1 MYILGRNPEN
11 DFKIESD
18 FTPLIRIIT
27 NFIVGILAFC
37 GTTFSQTNPVIW
49 HIPASQ
55 YQLEGQGI
63 SPQIR
68 QFLQLENGQMLMANT
83 TGMLVFDGR
92 KWSNLPE
99 TKGTRYRI
107 AKGLDG
113 LIYASNNDDIG
124 TISPNQNGQFVYTSL
139 LSTLPDSIDN
149 LGIFQIVPTKNQIHF
164 IAEKYIYSWQIDL
177 QRLLVKRSPG
187 YIFHACSG
195 PNQEELLLL
204 LEEGLYQIG
213 NTDQWIFRHQLPFKE
228 VRSMFISAHG
238 SDVSSVILMS
248 IEMGIWE
255 LSDRGLAV
263 FSQSLTEQYPK
274 LVIYHSIQLND
285 GRLAIATNKNGIIV
299 LDPVS
304 REFINL
310 SQDFGITT
318 QPINQLYQD
327 RETGLWLAGDNFIS
341 RFPYP
346 LPLTFWGEEK
356 NIAGVVTSITKKDD
370 QIYVGTTQGFY
381 SATIQSIAA
390 GFTHIQPNIIRGV
403 WDICQGKEGLWI
415 AATSGLFLLNN
426 NSIQRFSEEIC
437 MSVRE
442 SRFTEGLLVVGTYEG
457 LMTLKKEGRT
467 WSKPRI
473 IPGIESRTE
482 SLLETA
488 NGEWWICYKELS
500 HIKGLGIM
508 DTPQVVLLGET
519 NGWTPDLRIM
529 DLSFLNGEIT
539 LGSGLGRYLID
550 PENDVIK
557 PDSGWNQALPEDY
570 VQTQW
575 TIPADDSSYWVFN
588 GGFIGKMTRS
598 KKGYVWN
605 NHLMSG
611 LRTDVWTM
619 FQDDTGE
626 LWIGTNEGLGRYQP
640 QHDLIPRISVKAY
653 FKDILIQRD
662 SLIAISSDT
671 ETTIPQFKHGDSD
684 LFFSYSAT
692 GFTFPELVEFQFK
705 LDGYDDQW
713 SDWSKSTEREKYI
726 RLWEGRYTFRV
737 RARNLFG
744 QVSPDVEFSFIIL
757 PPWYRSWW
765 ALFIYLGIISFIVFV
780 LVQFRTRAQR
790 KRLAIKERE
799 LALERQTTERL
810 RAIDRLKDQFLAN
823 TSHELKT
830 PLNGIIG
837 LAESLYLKENQEE
850 DRYSLGLIVSSGK
863 RLQSLVNDI
872 LDFSKLKSH
881 EIQLSRKKIDL
892 KAISD
897 VVIDLQRSV
906 IGSKP
911 LTLQSDIPESFPLI
925 IADEGRITQVLHNLV
940 ANAIKFTEEGEI
952 RIKGEETKDEVI
964 ISVEDTGIGI
974 SAEHQLKIFKAFEQ
988 ADGSIQRQYAG
999 TGLGLTISRQ
1009 LVELHGG
1016 SLSVTSSLGEGS
1028 VFSFSIPK
1036 GALVAETNVATR
1048 AIDDISTSSPHQTP
1062 SSVRLEAI
1070 SDQSDTFI
1078 LPPNQNGLKILIVDD
1093 EEINLEVMKAHLT
1106 DPGLELVTVTR
1117 GKEALNIL
1125 DNQPDFDL
1133 VLLDVMMPG
1142 MSGFEVCRQIRK
1154 KHLPSELPV
1163 IIITA
1168 KDQIEDL
1175 VQAFSIGAND
1185 YIAKPF
1191 SRAEFLSRVKTQLHL
1206 QTIHHAAQRFVP
1218 TEFLTALGYE
1228 AITETRYGDQ
1238 VQRMGTVLF
1247 SDIRNYTT
1255 IAEQLSP
1262 EETFHFLNAYYSRM
1276 GPVIRENHGFIN
1288 QFVGDGIMAL
1298 FLESSDDAVRA
1309 SIGMIHALQT
1319 YNIARQARGF
1329 MPIAIGM
1336 GLHTGQLMMGIIGDG
1351 LRMDAGL
1358 VSDTVN
1364 TAARMEGL
1372 TKLTGSSILLTEDS
1386 YLAMKNPDQFSIRY
1400 LGRVNVKGKEKSTAI
1415 YDCLDILEEEI
1426 RQVRL
1431 AVAESISEAFSLF
1444 EDKKFDQAMSIY
1456 QELLRRDP
1464 EDKAV
1469 QFLLQEVKRISLQ
1482 PDDVHWRGT
1491 LGIMTK

>member
-27 NFIVGILAFC
+27 NFIVAILALC
-37 GTTFSQTNPVIW
+37 GTTFSQTNPIVW
-49 HIPASQ
+49 QIPANQ

-68 QFLQLENGQMLMANT
+68 QFIQLENGQMLMANT
-83 TGMLVFDGR
+83 TGLLVFDGR

-99 TKGTRYRI
+99 TNGMRYRI
-107 AKGLDG
+107 AKGFDG
-113 LIYASNNDDIG
+113 VIYASSDDDIG
-124 TISPNQNGQFVYTSL
+124 IISPNQHGQLAYISL
-139 LSTLPDSIDN
+139 LPTLLDSITN
-149 LGIFQIVPTKNQIHF
+149 LAIFQIVPTKNQIHF
-164 IAEKYIYSWQIDL
+164 IADEYIYSWQIDL

-187 YIFHACSG
+187 YIFHACSS
-195 PNQEELLLL
+195 PNQEDLLLL
-204 LEEGLYQIG
+204 LEEGLYQTG
-213 NTDQWIFRHQLPFKE
+213 ATDQWIFRETLPFKE
-228 VRSMFISAHG
+228 VRSMFVSTRD

-248 IEMGIWE
+248 LEMGIWE
-255 LSDRGLAV
+255 LSDQGLSL
-263 FSQSLTEQYPK
+263 FSQSFSEQYPNI
-274 LVIYHSIQLND
+274 VIYHSIRLND
-285 GRLAIATNKNGIIV
+285 GKLAIATNKHGIIV
-299 LDPVS
+299 LDS
-304 REFINL
+304 ESGKFNNL

-346 LPLTFWGEEK
+346 LPLTFWGEDK
-356 NIAGVVTSITKKDD
+356 NIAGVVTSISK
-370 QIYVGTTQGFY
+370 QGERIFVGTTQGFY
-381 SATIQSIAA
+381 SANIQSIAQ
-390 GFTHIQPNIIRGV
+390 GFNHIQPNEIRGV
-403 WDICQGKEGLWI
+403 WDLHQGKEGLWI
-415 AATSGLFLLNN
+415 AATSGLFLLQN
-426 NSIQRFSEEIC
+426 NSIQRLSEEIC

-442 SRFTEGLLVVGTYEG
+442 SRFNEGLVVVGTYEG
-457 LMTLKKEGRT
+457 LMTLRKDGNS
-467 WSKPRI
+467 WLQPVN
-473 IPGIESRTE
+473 IPGINSRTE
-482 SLLETA
+482 SLLEVA

-500 HIKGLGIM
+500 HVTGIGLR
-508 DTPQVVLLGET
+508 DTPEVVLLGEA
-519 NGWTPDLRIM
+519 NGWSSDLRIM
-529 DLSFLNGEIT
+529 DLSLQNGKIT
-539 LGSGLGRYLID
+539 LGSGLGKFLID
-550 PENDVIK
+550 PVNDLIT
-557 PDSGWNQALPEDY
+557 PDSAWNQALPEDY
-570 VQTQW
+570 IQTQW
-575 TIPADDSSYWVFN
+575 AIPADDSSFWVFN
-588 GGFIGKMTRS
+588 GGFIGKMTQS
-598 KKGYVWN
+598 DEGYHWK

-619 FQDDTGE
+619 FQDDSSE
-626 LWIGTNEGLGRYQP
+626 LWIGTNEGLVRYQP
-640 QHDLIPRISVKAY
+640 QVDLIPRTAVTAY

-662 SLIAISSDT
+662 SLITIPSESS
-671 ETTIPQFKHGDSD
+671 IPQFKHANSD
-684 LFFSYSAT
+684 LFFSYSAI

-705 LDGYDDQW
+705 LDGYDAQW
-713 SDWSKSTEREKYI
+713 SDWSKSTEREKYT
-726 RLWEGRYTFRV
+726 RLSEGRYTFRV

-744 QVSPDVEFSFIIL
+744 QVSPDAEFSFIIL

-765 ALFIYLGIISFIVFV
+765 ALFLYLGIISLIVFI

-790 KRLAIKERE
+790 KRLETKERE

-810 RAIDRLKDQFLAN
+810 RAIDKLKDQFLAN

-837 LAESLYLKENQEE
+837 LAESLYVKENQEA

-881 EIQLSRKKIDL
+881 EIQLSRKAIDL
-892 KAISD
+892 KAISE
-897 VVIDLQRSV
+897 VVLDLQRSV
-906 IGSKP
+906 IGAKP
-911 LTLQSDIPESFPLI
+911 ITLHNDIPESLSLL

-940 ANAIKFTEEGEI
+940 SNAIKFTEEGEI
-952 RIKGEETKDEVI
+952 HIAGQETKEEVT
-964 ISVEDTGIGI
+964 ISVQDTGIGI
-974 SAEHQLKIFKAFEQ
+974 SIEHQLTIFKAFEQ

-1009 LVELHGG
+1009 LIDLHGG
-1016 SLSVTSSLGEGS
+1016 SLSVTSTPGKGS
-1028 VFSFSIPK
+1028 TFSFSIPK
-1036 GALVAETNVATR
+1036 GATATETIAGAKT
-1048 AIDDISTSSPHQTP
+1048 ADKISTTDQQQKP
-1062 SSVRLEAI
+1062 STVPLETI

-1078 LPPNQNGLKILIVDD
+1078 LPSNQKSLKILIVDD

-1106 DPGLELVTVTR
+1106 DPGLELTTVTR
-1117 GKEALNIL
+1117 GQQALDIL
-1125 DNQPDFDL
+1125 TQQADFDL

-1142 MSGFEVCRQIRK
+1142 MSGFEVCRKIRK
-1154 KHLPSELPV
+1154 KYLPSELPV

-1218 TEFLTALGYE
+1218 TEFLKALGYE
-1228 AITETRYGDQ
+1228 AITETKYGDQ
-1238 VQRMGTVLF
+1238 VERMGTILF

-1298 FLESSDDAVRA
+1298 FLESSDDAIQA
-1309 SIGMIHALQT
+1309 SIGMIKALQR
-1319 YNIARQARGF
+1319 YNVDREARGF
-1329 MPIAIGM
+1329 MPLSIGM

-1372 TKLTGSSILLTEDS
+1372 TKFTGSSILLTEDS
-1386 YLAMKNPDQFSIRY
+1386 FLSMKNPDQFSIRF

-1415 YDCLDILEEEI
+1415 YDCLDILEED
-1426 RQVRL
+1426 VRL
-1431 AVAESISEAFSLF
+1431 IRVGAAAQISEAFSFF
-1444 EDKKFDQAMSIY
+1444 EERKFDQAISIY
-1456 QELLRRDP
+1456 QELLKHDP

-1482 PDDVHWRGT
+1482 PEDIHWRGT
-1491 LGIMTK
+1491 LGITTK

>member
-11 DFKIESD
+11 DFKIEAD
-18 FTPLIRIIT
+18 FIPLIRII
-27 NFIVGILAFC
+27 IHVILGILALC

-49 HIPASQ
+49 QIPASQ

-63 SPQIR
+63 SPQFR
-68 QFLQLENGQMLMANT
+68 EFLQLDNGQMLMANT
-83 TGMLVFDGR
+83 TGLLIFDGL

-99 TKGTRYRI
+99 ANGIRFRI
-107 AKGLDG
+107 AKGIDG
-113 LIYASNNDDIG
+113 VIYASNDHDIG
-124 TISPNQNGQFVYTSL
+124 TISPNQNGQFTYTSL
-139 LSTLPDSIDN
+139 LPVLPDSITN
-149 LGIFQIVPTKNQIHF
+149 LGIFQIVPTKNNIHF
-164 IAEKYIYSWQIDL
+164 IAGEFIYSWQIDL

-187 YIFHACSG
+187 YILHACPS
-195 PNQEELLLL
+195 PNQEDLLLL
-204 LEEGLYQIG
+204 LREGLFQIG
-213 NTDQWIFRHQLPFKE
+213 KADHWVFKEALPFKE
-228 VRSMFISAHG
+228 VRSMFVLSNG
-238 SDVSSVILMS
+238 SDVSSVIMMS
-248 IEMGIWE
+248 LEMGIWE
-255 LSDRGLAV
+255 LSHQGLSL
-263 FSQSLTEQYPK
+263 FSQGLNNRYPNI
-274 LVIYHSIQLND
+274 VIYHSIKLND
-285 GRLAIATNKNGIIV
+285 GRLAIATNKHGIIV
-299 LDPVS
+299 VDPES
-304 REFINL
+304 GEFDNL
-310 SQDFGITT
+310 SENFGITT

-327 RETGLWLAGDNFIS
+327 SETGLWLAGDNFIS

-346 LPLTFWGEEK
+346 LPLTFWGEDK
-356 NIAGVVTSITKKDD
+356 NIAGVVTSIAKQDG
-370 QIYVGTTQGFY
+370 QIFVGTTQGFY
-381 SATIQSIAA
+381 SANVQSIAT
-390 GFTHIQPNIIRGV
+390 GFKHIQPNEIRGV
-403 WDICQGKEGLWI
+403 WDIYQGKEGLWI
-415 AATSGLFLLNN
+415 AATSGLFLLRH

-442 SRFTEGLLVVGTYEG
+442 SRFTEGFVVIGTYEG
-457 LMTLKKEGRT
+457 LMTLKKEGGA
-467 WSKPRI
+467 WAKPVN

-488 NGEWWICYKELS
+488 KGEWWICYKELS
-500 HIKGLGIM
+500 HVRGIGVR
-508 DTPQVVLLGET
+508 DTPDVVQFGEA
-519 NGWTPDLRIM
+519 NGWSSDFRIM
-529 DLSFLNGEIT
+529 DLSLQKGEVI
-539 LGSGLGRYLID
+539 LGSGLGKYIID
-550 PENDVIK
+550 SENDLLT
-557 PDSGWNQALPEDY
+557 PDSAWNKALPENHT
-570 VQTQW
+570 QTQW
-575 TIPADDSSYWVFN
+575 VTPADDSSFWVFN
-588 GGFIGKMTRS
+588 GGFIGKMIRS
-598 KKGYVWN
+598 EKGHLWN
-605 NHLMSG
+605 NHLVSG
-611 LRTDVWTM
+611 LRTDVWAI
-619 FQDDTGE
+619 FQDDSGE
-626 LWIGTNEGLGRYQP
+626 LWIGTNEGLVRYQP
-640 QHDLIPRISVKAY
+640 QYDLIPRTVVKAY

-662 SLIAISSDT
+662 SLIAIPSDS
-671 ETTIPQFKHGDSD
+671 ETTIPQFQHGDSD

-692 GFTFPELVEFQFK
+692 SFTFPELIEFQFK
-705 LDGYDDQW
+705 LDGYDDHW
-713 SDWSKSTEREKYI
+713 SEWSKSTEREKYT
-726 RLWEGRYTFRV
+726 RLWEGRYTFQV

-744 QVSPDVEFSFIIL
+744 QISPDAQFSFIIL

-765 ALFIYLGIISFIVFV
+765 ALFIYLGIISLIVFV
-780 LVQFRTRAQR
+780 LTQFRTRAQR

-810 RAIDRLKDQFLAN
+810 RAIDKLKDQFLAN

-837 LAESLYLKENQEE
+837 LAESLYVKENQEE

-881 EIQLSRKKIDL
+881 EIQLSRKEIDL
-892 KAISD
+892 KAISE
-897 VVIDLQRSV
+897 VVLDLQRSV
-906 IGSKP
+906 ITEKP
-911 LTLQSDIPESFPLI
+911 LTLHNDIPENFPLL

-940 ANAIKFTEEGEI
+940 GNAIKFTEEGQVHV
-952 RIKGEETKDEVI
+952 KGEETPAEVI

-974 SAEHQLKIFKAFEQ
+974 SAEHQLNIFKAFEQ

-1016 SLSVTSSLGEGS
+1016 SLSVTSTPGKGS
-1028 VFSFSIPK
+1028 AFSFSIPK
-1036 GALVAETNVATR
+1036 GAKVAETTGGSKVAESSSLPQQQQE
-1048 AIDDISTSSPHQTP
+1048 STSTHPTT
-1062 SSVRLEAI
+1062 I
-1070 SDQSDTFI
+1070 SDQSDFT
-1078 LPPNQNGLKILIVDD
+1078 LPSNQKGLKILIVDD
-1093 EEINLEVMKAHLT
+1093 EPINLEVMKAHLT
-1106 DPGLELVTVTR
+1106 DPGLELVTVSR
-1117 GKEALNIL
+1117 GQKALDIL
-1125 DNQPDFDL
+1125 DKQSDFDL

-1142 MSGFEVCRQIRK
+1142 MSGFEVCRKIRK
-1154 KHLPSELPV
+1154 RYLPSELPV

-1218 TEFLTALGYE
+1218 TEFLKVLGYE
-1228 AITETRYGDQ
+1228 AITETKYGDQ
-1238 VQRMGTVLF
+1238 VQKMGTILF

-1298 FLESSDDAVRA
+1298 FLESSDDAILA
-1309 SIGMIHALQT
+1309 SIGMTKALQS
-1319 YNIARQARGF
+1319 YNKVRKARGF

-1336 GLHTGQLMMGIIGDG
+1336 GLHTGHLMMGIIGDG

-1386 YLAMKNPDQFSIRY
+1386 YQAIKNPNQFSIRF

-1415 YDCLDILEEEI
+1415 YDCLDILEEDL
-1426 RQVRL
+1426 RLTRL
-1431 AVAESISEAFSLF
+1431 ASTDRISEAFSFF
-1444 EDKKFDQAMSIY
+1444 EEKKFDQAISIY
-1456 QELLRRDP
+1456 QELLQKDP

-1482 PDDVHWRGT
+1482 PDDGHWRGT

>member
-1 MYILGRNPEN
+1 MYILGRNLEN
-11 DFKIESD
+11 DFEIESD

-27 NFIVGILAFC
+27 SFCVGILALC
-37 GTTFSQTNPVIW
+37 GSTFGQPNPVIW
-49 HIPASQ
+49 QIPASQ

-68 QFLQLENGQMLMANT
+68 QILQLENGQILMANT
-83 TGMLVFDGR
+83 TGVLLFDGR

-99 TKGTRYRI
+99 TKGKRYRI
-107 AKGLDG
+107 AKGFDG
-113 LIYASNNDDIG
+113 VIYASNDDDIG
-124 TISPNQNGQFVYTSL
+124 TIAPNQHGKLAYTSL
-139 LSTLPDSIDN
+139 LPVRLDSIKN
-149 LGIFQIVPTKNQIHF
+149 LEIFQIVPTNKQIHF
-164 IAEKYIYSWQIDL
+164 IAEEFIYSWQIDL

-187 YIFHACSG
+187 YIFHACSS

-204 LEEGLYQIG
+204 LKEGLYAIG
-213 NTDQWIFRHQLPFKE
+213 DTDQWIFQEALPFKE
-228 VRSMFISAHG
+228 VRSMFISTEG
-238 SDVSSVILMS
+238 PEISSVVLMS
-248 IEMGIWE
+248 LEMGIWE
-255 LSDRGLAV
+255 LSNKGLTL
-263 FSQSLTEQYPK
+263 FSQSLAAQYPRM
-274 LVIYHSIQLND
+274 VIYHSIRLND
-285 GRLAIATNKNGIIV
+285 GKIAIATNKQGIIV
-299 LDPVS
+299 VDQES
-304 REFINL
+304 GESANL
-310 SQDFGITT
+310 SQDFGITN
-318 QPINQLYQD
+318 QPINLLYQD
-327 RETGLWLAGDNFIS
+327 NETGLWLAGDNFIS

-346 LPLTFWGEEK
+346 LPLTFWGEDK
-356 NIAGVVTSITKKDD
+356 NIAGVVTSITKQDEK
-370 QIYVGTTQGFY
+370 IFVGTTQGLY
-381 SATIQSIAA
+381 AANVQSITD
-390 GFTHIQPNIIRGV
+390 GFNHIQPNEIRGV
-403 WDICQGKEGLWI
+403 WDLYRGSEGLWV

-426 NSIQRFSEEIC
+426 NSVQRLSEELC

-442 SRFTEGLLVVGTYEG
+442 SKFTEGLVVVGTLTG
-457 LMTLKKEGRT
+457 LITLKKTGNT
-467 WSKPRI
+467 WSQPTQV
-473 IPGIESRTE
+473 PGVESRTE

-500 HIKGLGIM
+500 HLKSLGIS
-508 DTPQVVLLGET
+508 DTPEVTLLNES
-519 NGWTPDLRIM
+519 NGWSPDFRIM
-529 DLSFLNGEIT
+529 DLSIQNGNIT
-539 LGSGLGRYLID
+539 LGSGLGKHLLD
-550 PENDVIK
+550 PVNNQII
-557 PDSGWNQALPEDY
+557 PDSTWNAALPEDY

-575 TIPADDSSYWVFN
+575 AIPADDSSYWVFN
-588 GGFIGKMTRS
+588 GGFIGKMIQSGERYTW
-598 KKGYVWN
+598 K
-605 NHLMSG
+605 NHLVSG

-619 FQDDTGE
+619 FQDDSGE
-626 LWIGTNEGLGRYQP
+626 LWIGTNEGLVRYQP
-640 QHDLIPRISVKAY
+640 QADLIPRTAVKAY

-662 SLIAISSDT
+662 SLV
-671 ETTIPQFKHGDSD
+671 TIPSDSEISLPQFRHGDSD
-684 LFFSYSAT
+684 LFFNYSAT

-705 LDGYDDQW
+705 LDGYDAQW
-713 SDWSKSTEREKYI
+713 SDWSKNTEREKYT

-744 QVSPDVEFSFIIL
+744 QVSPDAEFSFIIL

-765 ALFIYLGIISFIVFV
+765 ALFIYLGIISLIVFV

-790 KRLAIKERE
+790 KRLAIKEKE

-810 RAIDRLKDQFLAN
+810 RAIDKLKDQFLAN

-837 LAESLYLKENQEE
+837 LAESLYLKENQED

-881 EIQLSRKKIDL
+881 EIQLSRKEIDL
-892 KAISD
+892 KAISE
-897 VVIDLQRSV
+897 VVLDLQRSV
-906 IGSKP
+906 IGPK
-911 LTLQSDIPESFPLI
+911 TLSLHNDIPAHFPLI

-940 ANAIKFTEEGEI
+940 ANAIKFTEEGEVHV
-952 RIKGEETKDEVI
+952 RGKETQEEVI

-974 SAEHQLKIFKAFEQ
+974 SAEHQLKIFQAFEQ

-1016 SLSVTSSLGEGS
+1016 NLSVSSTPGNGS

-1036 GALVAETNVATR
+1036 GAAIAEVTEKPQ
-1048 AIDDISTSSPHQTP
+1048 AIDRASDIPPQPKASTDPLKAL
-1062 SSVRLEAI
+1062 LEPA
-1070 SDQSDTFI
+1070 DTI
-1078 LPPNQNGLKILIVDD
+1078 NLPATQKGLKILIVDD

-1117 GKEALNIL
+1117 GQEALDIL
-1125 DNQPDFDL
+1125 NEQADFDL

-1142 MSGFEVCRQIRK
+1142 MSGFEVCRTIRK
-1154 KHLPSELPV
+1154 RYLPSELPV

-1191 SRAEFLSRVKTQLHL
+1191 SRAEFLARVKTQLHL
-1206 QTIHHAAQRFVP
+1206 QTIHQAAQKFVP
-1218 TEFLTALGYE
+1218 TEFLYALGYE
-1228 AITETRYGDQ
+1228 AITETKYGDQ
-1238 VQRMGTVLF
+1238 VQRTGTILF

-1276 GPVIRENHGFIN
+1276 GPVIRENQGFIN

-1298 FLESSDDAVRA
+1298 FLESSDDAIKA
-1309 SIGMIHALQT
+1309 SVGMIQALKN

-1329 MPIAIGM
+1329 MPISIGM
-1336 GLHTGQLMMGIIGDG
+1336 GLHTGHLMMGIIGDG

-1372 TKLTGSSILLTEDS
+1372 TKLTGSSILLTEDC
-1386 YLAMKNPDQFSIRY
+1386 YLAMKNPGQFSIRF
-1400 LGRVNVKGKEKSTAI
+1400 LGRVNVKGKENATAI
-1415 YDCLDILEEEI
+1415 YDCLDILDEDL
-1426 RQVRL
+1426 RTSRL
-1431 AVAESISEAFSLF
+1431 ASAPVISEAFSLF
-1444 EDKKFDQAMSIY
+1444 EKKKFDQAIAIY
-1456 QELLRRDP
+1456 QELLTKDP
-1464 EDKAV
+1464 NDKAV

-1482 PDDVHWRGT
+1482 PEDIHWRGT
-1491 LGIMTK
+1491 LGIRTK